1 MKRRL
6 LLMAVLALSLAL
18 VPGVMAAQ
26 SAGTAQD
33 ADAAQD
39 ATVAYSKAEVDA
51 LLAGKVDTGVT
62 TMLWMVIAA
71 ALVFM
76 MQAGFAMVEVGLT
89 RAKNTANILMKNMM
103 DFCLGALAFFFVGW
117 GLMYG
122 SDKLSGLFGWG
133 EFSLLGVDAEAWPNK
148 MKDWFFQ
155 VVFAA
160 TAATI
165 VSGAVAERIKFKAY
179 LIYTVFITA
188 LVYPV
193 AGHWIWGG
201 GWLAKMGFHDY
212 AGSTVVHSIGGWAA
226 LMGAIILGPRIGKYV
241 TVKGKTTAKAIPGHN
256 LTFAMLGVFL
266 LWFGW
271 YGFNPGSSLNGN
283 DPFIAH
289 VAVTTTLGAAAG
301 ALASM
306 IVSWIWFKKPDV
318 SMTMNGALA
327 GLVAITAGCYV
338 VDPIAAIIIGLVG
351 GVIVVFSVE
360 LLDKG
365 LHIDDPVGA
374 VSVHLVNGIWG
385 TLAVGL
391 FAVPDRISGLSGL
404 LYGGGLKALGT
415 QALGVLAVGAWV
427 VATMGAVFLVMKALK
442 SLRVSAKE
450 ELQGLDINEH
460 GADAYHGFQVFSNM

>member
-6 LLMAVLALSLAL
+6 LLMAILALSLAL
-18 VPGVMAAQ
+18 VPGAVMA
-26 SAGTAQD
+26 QD
-33 ADAAQD
+33 GDGAADAQA
-39 ATVAYSKAEVDA
+39 ASYSKAEIDA
-51 LLAGKVDTGVT
+51 LLQGKVDSGVT
-62 TMLWMVIAA
+62 TMIWMVIAA
-71 ALVFM
+71 ALVFL

-103 DFCLGALAFFFVGW
+103 DFCLGALAFFLVGW

-122 SDKLSGLFGWG
+122 ADKLSGFLGWG
-133 EFSLLGVDAEAWPNK
+133 EFSLLGVDAADWPNK

-201 GWLAKMGFHDY
+201 GWLAKLGFHDY

-226 LMGAIILGPRIGKYV
+226 LMGAIVLGPRIGKYV
-241 TVKGKTTAKAIPGHN
+241 TAKGKTTAKAIPGHN

-289 VAVTTTLGAAAG
+289 VAVTTTLGASAG
-301 ALASM
+301 ALAAM
-306 IVSWIWFKKPDV
+306 MVSWIWFKKPDV

-327 GLVAITAGCYV
+327 GLVAITAPCYV
-338 VDPIAAIIIGLVG
+338 VDPLPAMLIGLVG

-360 LLDKG
+360 LLDKV

-374 VSVHLVNGIWG
+374 VSVHLVNGVWG
-385 TLAVGL
+385 TLSVGL
-391 FAVPDRISGLSGL
+391 FAVPGRIQGLSGL
-404 LYGGGLKALGT
+404 FYKGGWSALGV
-415 QALGVLAVGAWV
+415 QALGVVAVGAWV
-427 VATMGAVFLVMKALK
+427 VATMGAVFLVLK
-442 SLRVSAKE
+442 LLKKLRVSPKE